1 MIEKKKKYKLGDFNY
16 ALPKKFIA
24 QQPAPRRDGSK
35 LMVVDRDTGDIEHK
49 KFGDISKYM
58 RKNDLLVL
66 NNTKVFRQDCM
77 PIKIEPKLKL
87 RFFFYENYLRIYGK

>member
-35 LMVVDRDTGDIEHK
+35 LMIVDRDTGDIEHK

-66 NNTKVFRQDCM
+66 NNTKVFPARLYANKDRTEA
-77 PIKIEPKLKL
+77 KVEV
-87 RFFFYENYLRIYGK
+87 FFYENYLRIYGK